1 MKNIIYIY
9 ILLSFLYPGTLF
21 FSKTLDS
28 VETNT
33 DTYIIDYQIK
43 NTYSFGYEHAIWQK
57 RKIKYDVFAGGE
69 LLTNSDV
76 KFLNVYVLARYKIN
90 KLISIWSTIGLGFY
104 DPKKVSDD
112 NGDSNFEEEFLPN
125 SKGGYTYGLGFTYY
139 LNKGWPLSIHHKVY
153 NASEVH
159 SNEWMD
165 ITFSRSSFQIGYE
178 F

>member
-9 ILLSFLYPGTLF
+9 ILLSFLYPGTLY

-33 DTYIIDYQIK
+33 DTYIINYQIK

-76 KFLNVYVLARYKIN
+76 RFLNVYVLAWYKIN
-90 KLISIWSTIGLGFY
+90 KLVTLLYPQWTKGTTVAAGANTFTFLISSSPPDRNTI
-104 DPKKVSDD
+104 
-112 NGDSNFEEEFLPN
+112 
-125 SKGGYTYGLGFTYY
+125 
-139 LNKGWPLSIHHKVY
+139 
-153 NASEVH
+153 
-159 SNEWMD
+159 
-165 ITFSRSSFQIGYE
+165 
-178 F
+178 